1 MSTPSEAV
9 QILVTVIPIVGI
21 VAGSAVLFS
30 FLYFNHKQKMF
41 SIEKGVYQKISF
53 DFDAF
58 SLFTGFLLS
67 GAGAALTLFF
77 LLKEGMSYGLIGG
90 LVPLG
95 LGISFIL
102 YYFVKSKTTKK

>member
-1 MSTPSEAV
+1 MSTPSVAV

-21 VAGSAVLFS
+21 VAGIAVLFF
-30 FLYFNHKQKMF
+30 FLYFNHRQKMLL
-41 SIEKGVYQKISF
+41 IEKGLYQKVSF

-58 SLFTGFLLS
+58 SLFTGFLLT

-77 LLKEGMSYGLIGG
+77 FLKDGISYGLIGG

-102 YYFVKSKTTKK
+102 YFFVKLKTIKR

>member
-21 VAGSAVLFS
+21 VAGSAVLFF
-30 FLYFNHKQKMF
+30 FLYFNHKQKMLL
-41 SIEKGVYQKISF
+41 IEKGLYQRISF

-77 LLKEGMSYGLIGG
+77 LLKDGISYGLIGG

-102 YYFVKSKTTKK
+102 YYFAKSKTTKK

>member
-9 QILVTVIPIVGI
+9 QILITVIPIVGM
-21 VAGSAVLFS
+21 VAGSAVLFF
-30 FLYFNHKQKMF
+30 FLYFNHKQKMLL
-41 SIEKGVYQKISF
+41 IEKGLYQKISF

-77 LLKEGMSYGLIGG
+77 LLKDGISYGLIGG

-102 YYFVKSKTTKK
+102 YYFVKLKTTKK